1 MLKNLPSLLIV
12 LLFLSC
18 SVQKQKETIMMPMR
32 DGTKLSTVI
41 LLPQEKRSKYPV
53 VLIRTPYNKER
64 RIEEYR
70 HILENGYVLV
80 IQDVRGR
87 FGSEGKFEPYVN
99 EAKDGYD
106 AIEWIAEQSWCDGN
120 IGMIGASYNGSVQYC
135 AAVEQPPHL
144 KTIIPSIGS
153 ADLFYDGEYVHG
165 VFMPGRL
172 MWCAIIEAIASD
184 EEILNKDWEQQLR
197 HMPVSELDSITI
209 GKRLDYYQEWLLHN
223 SKDEYWKQSAHR
235 EQLNKIKIPVFTQTG
250 WFDTHLR
257 SSTLVY
263 NELTKAGNKNVKMV
277 IGPWGHTDRES
288 KFYNGEFMGDAAD
301 DINLQSQ
308 YIRWFDYWLK
318 GEDNG
323 IMDEPLVDLYAIN
336 SNTWYSDNS
345 YPFPFT
351 TDKKLFLS
359 STDKPNL
366 QTENG
371 KLVFDP
377 EGVHEGI
384 DTFIYDPGNV
394 PLYNQEMLDRGTY
407 DLLRKM
413 LADRDDY
420 LFYKTPIFSEEET
433 IIGPITATIYAST
446 SAVDTDWYM
455 ILVALDKDNKFV
467 DIISVGIVSAKFRNS
482 LERPALVEKDK
493 VIQYDFDMDHYG
505 LKLKKGQKM
514 GLIVTSSFGYPFLA
528 KNLNTGENNQI
539 TTDYKIAEQKIYHT
553 KEYKSYI
560 SVPILNKDID
570 N

>member
-1 MLKNLPSLLIV
+1 
-12 LLFLSC
+12 
-18 SVQKQKETIMMPMR
+18 MR

-41 LLPQEKRSKYPV
+41 LLPKKKRSKYPV

-70 HILENGYVLV
+70 YILENGYVLV

-87 FGSEGKFEPYVN
+87 FGSEGKFEPYIN

-144 KTIIPSIGS
+144 KTIIPSVGS

-184 EEILNKDWEQQLR
+184 EEILNMDWEQQL
-197 HMPVSELDSITI
+197 HHLPVSELDSITI
-209 GKRLDYYQEWLLHN
+209 GKELDYYQEWLIHN

-263 NELTKAGNKNVKMV
+263 NELTKAGNKNVKMI

-301 DINLQSQ
+301 DINLQPQ
-308 YIRWFDYWLK
+308 YIRWFDHWLK

-323 IMDEPLVDLYAIN
+323 ILDEPLVDLYAIN
-336 SNTWYSDNS
+336 SNTWYSNNS

-371 KLVFDP
+371 KLAFDS
-377 EGVHEGI
+377 EGVHEGV

-394 PLYNQEMLDRGTY
+394 PLYTQEMLDRGTY
-407 DLLRKM
+407 DLVRKM
-413 LADRDDY
+413 LVERDDY
-420 LFYKTPIFSEEET
+420 LFYKTPIFNEEQT
-433 IIGPITATIYAST
+433 IVGPITAMIYAST
-446 SAVDTDWYM
+446 SAVDTDWYV
-455 ILVALDKDNKFV
+455 ILVALDQDDNFV
-467 DIISVGIVSAKFRNS
+467 DLISIGIVRAKFRNS
-482 LERPALVEKDK
+482 LERPALMEKDK
-493 VIQYDFDMDHYG
+493 VIEYDFDMDHYG
-505 LKLKKGQKM
+505 VKLNKGQKL

-539 TTDYKIAEQKIYHT
+539 TTNYKIAEQKIYHT